1 MKEKLPVGG
10 IRFAAGSF
18 VIKPFEIHISDEV
31 LRDLTRR
38 LENTRWTHPV
48 KDTGWEYGTNISYLK
63 ELIAYWQSGY
73 NWRDQEREL
82 NRFDHF
88 RAKIDDYDLHFIH
101 QKGRGP
107 KPKPILLLHGWPDS
121 FYRFHKLIP
130 LLTDPVSGKA
140 DPAFCFDV
148 VVPSLPGFGFTQCPA
163 DIPQHQPLRHH
174 ASLLFRLMTE
184 ILGYDE
190 FVIAGGDGG
199 SPLAQV
205 MAIDHPGP
213 VSAIYLT
220 DLGWSNSSIDP
231 TSLSH
236 TEKHYLE
243 ETKKLFMKQSAYVML
258 QSTKPQTLAYSLN
271 DSPAGLASWIL
282 DRFYCWCDCR
292 GDLEKSFSKDEL
304 LTNLMI
310 YWVTQTIAS
319 SIRSY
324 RMDVK
329 SPSLTAKDYVKVPVG
344 LGLFPKDVGGIP
356 PRELAER
363 TLNVQHWT
371 EMPRGGH
378 FTAWEEPE
386 LMAADL
392 AAFFQKTG
400 HPVKMKNN

>member
-1 MKEKLPVGG
+1 MKAILKPPPKV
-10 IRFAAGSF
+10 R
-18 VIKPFEIHISDEV
+18 PFEINISDEI

-38 LENTRWTHPV
+38 LENTRWSHPI
-48 KDTGWEYGTNISYLK
+48 KDAPEAETGAEWEYGTNIPYLT
-63 ELIAYWQSGY
+63 ELVDYWRDGY
-73 NWRDQEREL
+73 NWRDQERKL
-82 NRFDHF
+82 NQFNHF
-88 RAKIDDYDLHFIH
+88 KTAIDDYDLHFIH

-107 KPKPILLLHGWPDS
+107 KRIPILLLHGWPDS
-121 FYRFHKLIP
+121 FYRWHKLIP
-130 LLTDPVSGKA
+130 LLTDH
-140 DPAFCFDV
+140 FDV
-148 VVPSLPGFGFTQCPA
+148 VAPSLPGFGFTKSPA
-163 DIPQHQPLRHH
+163 DIPQDQPLRHH

-184 ILGYDE
+184 VLGYDN

-220 DLGWSNSSIDP
+220 DLGWNSSSIDP
-231 TSLSH
+231 TTLSP

-243 ETKKLFMKQSAYVML
+243 KVKKLFMKQSAYVML

-271 DSPAGLASWIL
+271 DSPVGLASWVL
-282 DRFYCWCDCR
+282 DRFYFWCDCQ

-310 YWVTQTIAS
+310 YWTTQTIAS
-319 SIRSY
+319 SVRSY
-324 RMDVK
+324 RMDIK
-329 SPSLTAKDYVKVPVG
+329 SPSLTAKDYVSVPVG
-344 LGLFPKDVGGIP
+344 LGLFPKDIGGIP

-363 TLNVQHWT
+363 TLHVQHWT

-378 FTAWEEPE
+378 FTAWEESE

-392 AAFFQKTG
+392 ITFFSDEII
-400 HPVKMKNN
+400 NS

>member
-1 MKEKLPVGG
+1 MV
-10 IRFAAGSF
+10 R
-18 VIKPFEIHISDEV
+18 PFEIQVPDEV
-31 LRDLTRR
+31 LGDLTRR
-38 LENTRWTHPV
+38 LKNTRWTHPV

-63 ELIAYWQSGY
+63 ELTAYWLDSY

-88 RAKIDDYDLHFIH
+88 TAEIDDYDLHFIH

-107 KPKPILLLHGWPDS
+107 THIPILLLHGWPDS

-130 LLTDPVSGKA
+130 LLTDPIPENA

-148 VVPSLPGFGFTQCPA
+148 VVPSLPGFGFTRSPA
-163 DIPQHQPLRHH
+163 NIPQVQPLRHN

-184 ILGYDE
+184 ILGYDQ

-205 MAIDHPGP
+205 MAIDHPES

-220 DLGWSNSSIDP
+220 DLGWQNSSIDQ

-236 TEKHYLE
+236 KEKHYLE
-243 ETKKLFMKQSAYVML
+243 ETRKLFMKQSAYVML
-258 QSTKPQTLAYSLN
+258 QATKPQTLAYSLN
-271 DSPAGLASWIL
+271 DSPVGLASWML
-282 DRFYCWCDCR
+282 DRFYFWCDCQ

-324 RMDVK
+324 RMDIR

-344 LGLFPKDVGGIP
+344 LGLFPKDIGGIP

-363 TLNVQHWT
+363 TLHVQHWT
-371 EMPRGGH
+371 EMARGGH

-392 AAFFQKTG
+392 VTFFQKIDL
-400 HPVKMKNN
+400 PMEIQNS